1 MKEKMNFGF
10 LSQSYAA
17 PRAESIEMSNEGL
30 LCASPSNVTANE
42 ANEGFENI
50 LNGTWGGE
58 P

>member
-10 LSQSYAA
+10 ESQAYEA
-17 PRAESIEMSNEGL
+17 PRAENIEMFNEGL

-42 ANEGFENI
+42 ANEGFETI
-50 LNGTWGGE
+50 LDGTWGEE